1 MKRPILIIASI
12 ILSLQ
17 VALCQSGSI
26 IALKSLQGT
35 AFFNEYRELRE
46 RSHAAVRNFK
56 MIQDRFSKE
65 EVENV
70 IYAYNSSADYFN
82 AALENIKADLLDKN
96 KRRYLITY
104 PDAYSKQVEADLYRA
119 KEYYANTF
127 QKEVTALTNGQITGA
142 ALIAM
147 LPEVIKYAKLAI
159 ELIRQ
164 VDSQIKKMNE
174 AMLDQYLIQPYRF
187 QSWDEI

>member
-1 MKRPILIIASI
+1 MKNLLLFLVLILAVQSARSQSSSI
-12 ILSLQ
+12 
-17 VALCQSGSI
+17 V
-26 IALKSLQGT
+26 ALKSLQGT
-35 AFFNEYRELRE
+35 AFFNEYRELQE
-46 RSHAAVRNFK
+46 RSQTAVKNFK
-56 MIQDRFSKE
+56 LIQDRYSKE
-65 EVENV
+65 EVDNV

-82 AALENIKADLLDKN
+82 AALENIKADLLNKE

-104 PDAYSKQVEADLYRA
+104 PESYSKQVEADLYRA

-142 ALIAM
+142 ALVAL
-147 LPEVIKYAKLAI
+147 LPQVIKYAKLAI

-174 AMLDQYLIQPYRF
+174 TILDQYLIQPYRF
-187 QSWDEI
+187 KSWDEIQ

>member
-1 MKRPILIIASI
+1 MKNLLLFLVLILAVQSARSQSSSI
-12 ILSLQ
+12 L
-17 VALCQSGSI
+17 
-26 IALKSLQGT
+26 ALKSLQGT
-35 AFFNEYRELRE
+35 AFFNEYRELQE
-46 RSHAAVRNFK
+46 RSQTAVKNFK
-56 MIQDRFSKE
+56 LIQDRYSKE
-65 EVENV
+65 EVDNV

-82 AALENIKADLLDKN
+82 AALENIKADLLNKE

-104 PDAYSKQVEADLYRA
+104 PESYSKQVEADLYRA

-142 ALIAM
+142 ALVAL
-147 LPEVIKYAKLAI
+147 LPQVIKYAKLAI

-174 AMLDQYLIQPYRF
+174 TILDQYLIQPYRF
-187 QSWDEI
+187 KSWDEIQ